1 MKTYMDRLRE
11 APVEV
16 LRNTISRQKGEIMI
30 MQRDLELM
38 EQALREKTEEKVSE
52 TTCKTQG

>member
-16 LRNTISRQKGEIMI
+16 LRNMISRQKGEIMI

-38 EQALREKTEEKVSE
+38 EQALR
-52 TTCKTQG
+52 